1 MTDEV
6 DISGGVPLD
15 VLDAGTQAMIG
26 YLIQLELR

>member
-15 VLDAGTQAMIG
+15 LLDAGTQGMIG
-26 YLIQLELR
+26 YLIQRS